1 MEDTSNE
8 SGTIATHLSSC
19 HWPSRDATS
28 GECSANQQLDNPAQ
42 FYSWP
47 VQQQLI
53 CALYKWSGTIV
64 FIQYQ
69 WRAIAK
75 SISMPCYLSLTQRDL
90 NCFPK
95 SQMNCRCF
103 LEISNIFSSGVSI
116 SNRRISMMRLFLCKY
131 MTDCRKFHIYT
142 HFERSLHAATKAFTL
157 KFRSEVNDLWVLKLS
172 LHLPLP
178 PFLTYWGLLDS
189 DRLSIQQVLGFT
201 NFTGPCSRPS
211 SFICQWC
218 HINWLVHKT

>member
-1 MEDTSNE
+1 MVDASNE

-28 GECSANQQLDNPAQ
+28 DECSANQQLDNPAQ

-116 SNRRISMMRLFLCKY
+116 SNRRISMMRLFLCNY
-131 MTDCRKFHIYT
+131 MTDWRKFHIYT
-142 HFERSLHAATKAFTL
+142 FWTKFACCYKSLYIEIPIWSEWSLSVETVFTP
-157 KFRSEVNDLWVLKLS
+157 SPTS
-172 LHLPLP
+172 
-178 PFLTYWGLLDS
+178 LLDLLRVVRQWQIKHPAGP
-189 DRLSIQQVLGFT
+189 RL
-201 NFTGPCSRPS
+201 
-211 SFICQWC
+211 
-218 HINWLVHKT
+218 H